1 MQSKPVVHVVSRAR
15 SGLARA
21 LSRALQPEAA
31 VRAWEAFTR
40 LTDIAAKDT
49 VVADLCDFPGSPDP
63 DRLQGLLSRAD
74 LWLLVEKGAPYADFL
89 HMPARADARV
99 VPCTA
104 AERSEGFVRLAGAL
118 SAMLEGPS
126 SEELAAL
133 VLTKEPLLR
142 PLADLLGAVCA
153 HPREIRR
160 PKHLADATGLRL
172 TALKHRLAELDFVRA
187 EHFIVAVR
195 AIAIEQ
201 LVHHRGI
208 PLKAA
213 RRLAGVGD
221 PSNHR
226 KELARALDHSST
238 AMRRLASF
246 ASVLLLGVLLVLSS
260 GCSKKAP
267 AAAAHSDSTQSPVA
281 GAGDTSIA
289 LPVVGDVV
297 RRGDLVLT
305 VRTTGRVRAER
316 LVHLEAE
323 AEGTVAAILVRP
335 GDRVRRGQVLVE
347 FDPRPFDIAVR
358 EAQGAYDDA
367 QVRLMD
373 VLIGD
378 DPADASPVAVDRRRN
393 ARLRA
398 GVAGAEARLERARLD
413 SARATIRAPF
423 GGTVDQMHVVV
434 GQVLSPGDPI
444 TTVVDLGS
452 LVVDAAVLE
461 HDLPLIRRGA
471 TAVVSLAAV
480 GGRSYP
486 GTAVAVLPLVDTTTR
501 AGRVLV
507 RVRTAD
513 GMLRPGMYADVE
525 LEATRL
531 PGRVLV
537 PAAAVIERDGRPL
550 VFRYHGGRAEWVY
563 VMPGRTNG
571 RETEILADSATGRTA
586 VTAADTV
593 LVEGHLT
600 LTHDA
605 PVRLLSRGKSGH
617 SS

>member
-1 MQSKPVVHVVSRAR
+1 
-15 SGLARA
+15 
-21 LSRALQPEAA
+21 
-31 VRAWEAFTR
+31 
-40 LTDIAAKDT
+40 
-49 VVADLCDFPGSPDP
+49 VVADLCDFPGSTDP
-63 DRLQGLLSRAD
+63 DRLRGLLSRAD
-74 LWLLVEKGAPYADFL
+74 LWLLVEKDAPYAQFVHVL
-89 HMPARADARV
+89 AGADARV
-99 VPCTA
+99 VACTP
-104 AERSEGFVRLAGAL
+104 AERSEGFVGLVGALAGWL
-118 SAMLEGPS
+118 QGPPS
-126 SEELAAL
+126 DDLAKL
-133 VLTKEPLLR
+133 VLSKEPLLG
-142 PLADLLGAVCA
+142 PLADLVGVVCA
-153 HPREIRR
+153 HPWEIRR
-160 PKHLADATGLRL
+160 PSGLADATDLRL
-172 TALKHRLAELDFVRA
+172 TAVKQRLAGLDFTRT
-187 EHFIVAVR
+187 EHFLVAVR
-195 AIAIEQ
+195 TIAFEQ
-201 LVHHRGI
+201 LVHSRRVPI
-208 PLKAA
+208 QVA
-213 RRLAGVGD
+213 RRLAGIGD

-226 KELARALDHSST
+226 KELARAMDHSSK

-246 ASVLLLGVLLVLSS
+246 ATALLLGVLLAWSS
-260 GCSKKAP
+260 ACTKKAP
-267 AAAAHSDSTQSPVA
+267 AAAAHGDSTQSQVA

-305 VRTTGRVRAER
+305 LRTTGQVRAER

-323 AEGTVAAILVRP
+323 AGGTVAAVLVRP
-335 GDRVRRGQVLVE
+335 GDRVRRGQVLAQ
-347 FDPRPFDIAVR
+347 FDPRPFDLAVR

-378 DPADASPVAVDRRRN
+378 DLADTSPVAVERRRN

-423 GGTVDQMHVVV
+423 GGTVDQILVVV
-434 GQVLSPGDPI
+434 GQVLSPGDPV

-486 GTAVAVLPLVDTTTR
+486 GTAVAVLPLVDTTAR
-501 AGRVLV
+501 AGRVVV
-507 RVRTAD
+507 RVRTTD
-513 GMLRPGMYADVE
+513 GVLRPGMYADVE
-525 LEATRL
+525 LEASRL
-531 PGRVLV
+531 PDRVLV

-550 VFRYHGGRAEWVY
+550 VFRYQGGRAEWVY
-563 VMPGRTNG
+563 VMPGRSNG
-571 RETEILADSATGRTA
+571 RETEILSDSVTGRPA
-586 VTAADTV
+586 VAAGDTI

-605 PVRLLSRGKSGH
+605 PVRLLRPEVTPRRS
-617 SS
+617 